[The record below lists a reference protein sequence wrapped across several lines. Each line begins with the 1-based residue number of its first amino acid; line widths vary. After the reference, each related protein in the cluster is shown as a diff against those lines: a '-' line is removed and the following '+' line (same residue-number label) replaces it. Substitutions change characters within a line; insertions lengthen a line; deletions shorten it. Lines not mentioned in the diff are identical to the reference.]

1 VGDGLIALDF
11 LASTPF
17 LDRSKATT
25 YG

>member
-1 VGDGLIALDF
+1 VGDGLIAL
-11 LASTPF
+11 LVLKPF